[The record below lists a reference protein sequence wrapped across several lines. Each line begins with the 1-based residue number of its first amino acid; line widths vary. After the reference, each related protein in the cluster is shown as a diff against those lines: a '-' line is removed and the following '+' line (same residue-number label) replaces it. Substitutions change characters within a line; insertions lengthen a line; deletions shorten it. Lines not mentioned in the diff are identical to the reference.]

1 MRKRSAFGWMELI
14 VGIVLVILGIFVITR
29 TDAALTGVV
38 MLYGLIAAITGI
50 FDIVLYVKTE
60 RYIGFAPAIA
70 LISGIFS
77 VMAGIMLLV
86 YPSAGKWIIALL
98 LPIWFIAHC
107 ISRLSHLHMIRIAV
121 GSFYYY
127 VTLIVNI
134 RGLVLGC
141 VMIIGPGISLFAV
154 GVLIGGYLIL
164 AGIDSIVMAVSNIG
178 C

>member
-38 MLYGLIAAITGI
+38 MLYGLIAAIT
-50 FDIVLYVKTE
+50 
-60 RYIGFAPAIA
+60 
-70 LISGIFS
+70 
-77 VMAGIMLLV
+77 
-86 YPSAGKWIIALL
+86 
-98 LPIWFIAHC
+98 HC

-134 RGLVLGC
+134 LGLVLGC
-141 VMIIGPGISLFAV
+141 VMIIWPGISLFAV